1 MSCSRREPIGSL
13 ELQLD
18 PNMFRRIH
26 RSTIVNLNF
35 IEELRTSPGG
45 DYQVVLRNGE
55 NLVLSQKYQKNLRE
69 FFG

>member
-1 MSCSRREPIGSL
+1 V
-13 ELQLD
+13 
-18 PNMFRRIH
+18 FRRIH